1 MHHNSKDI
9 RYMRKKI
16 VVLLVLLLFSG
27 CKNNSLF
34 QFKNIKINGET
45 IEIPVNV
52 KEFAKKEGLVIEK
65 NDKIAEHSSITLEL
79 ENYSIII
86 ENNTDKKIAI
96 EDATIV
102 GFTQNIDNVSEEYI
116 ITFPEKLYVGQNI
129 DPDNVI
135 KMLTSTGDIKGDAGY
150 IINDDESEYKV
161 IGGKRIINLSS
172 DLKTESE
179 KVIYPIEITI
189 KNNVITS
196 IQMIFVDQ

>member
-1 MHHNSKDI
+1 
-9 RYMRKKI
+9 MRKKI
-16 VVLLVLLLFSG
+16 VILLVLLLFSG

>member
-16 VVLLVLLLFSG
+16 VILLVLLLFSG

>member
-1 MHHNSKDI
+1 
-9 RYMRKKI
+9 MRKKI

-161 IGGKRIINLSS
+161 IGGKRITYLLI
-172 DLKTESE
+172 
-179 KVIYPIEITI
+179 
-189 KNNVITS
+189 
-196 IQMIFVDQ
+196 

>member
-1 MHHNSKDI
+1 
-9 RYMRKKI
+9 MRKKI